1 MDTLLYGEHFGGDIL
16 AVAAPGEGGHIAFP
30 AEFDVLA
37 GAAHEGVGKGVVG
50 DGELEFVAVQ
60 AVDVAARLEAA
71 LNHLALVGFEEDA
84 FALEIVDVAGVD
96 AAAVDEEEAEVDKDC
111 ECQEKDEAD
120 DGDDFRFA

>member
-1 MDTLLYGEHFGGDIL
+1 MDTLLYRQHFGGDIL

-60 AVDVAARLEAA
+60 ASGAVARLEAA

-96 AAAVDEEEAEVDKDC
+96 AAAVDEAETEE
-111 ECQEKDEAD
+111 DEE
-120 DGDDFRFA
+120 GERENGYK